1 MKARDIVTG
10 LVVLIVLIAGVLL
23 IRNARNKRLA
33 ALPTPTPT
41 IEQKVSKTFNGLVIP
56 ADVDKAELK
65 DVTGGNGF
73 GVATR
78 TEILVNLPEL
88 PKGQYYQGK
97 LENSQGKLVLIG
109 TFRVA
114 KGGYLLEYNSSK
126 YPGYDKV
133 LVVLG
138 SKTLLEG
145 SF

>member
-1 MKARDIVTG
+1 MKTRDIITG
-10 LVVLIVLIAGVLL
+10 LIVLVVLIVGVLL
-23 IRNARNKRLA
+23 IRNARNRRLA
-33 ALPTPTPT
+33 SVPAPTPT

-56 ADVDKAELK
+56 EDVDKTELK
-65 DVTGGNGF
+65 DVSGGSGF

-109 TFRVA
+109 AFRVA

-138 SKTLLEG
+138 NKTLLEG